1 MARRIGGSL
10 DIKAVREGNLRLSL
24 LTLYPQRFVLSSQNG
39 KTHSVRNIYL
49 LLFYYFLL
57 RLLLIGNISEYPS
70 PIYFLFCLI
79 FPSMF
84 KLLLICWYPSALF
97 S

>member
-24 LTLYPQRFVLSSQNG
+24 LTCILKDLYCHL
-39 KTHSVRNIYL
+39 KTEKHSVRNIYL